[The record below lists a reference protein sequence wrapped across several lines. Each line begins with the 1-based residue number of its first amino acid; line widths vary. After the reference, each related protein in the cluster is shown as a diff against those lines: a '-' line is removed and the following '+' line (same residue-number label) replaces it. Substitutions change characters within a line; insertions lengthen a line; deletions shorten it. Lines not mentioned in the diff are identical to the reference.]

1 MRRFAGRAFIGTI
14 RRLDYT
20 DRANLGEFGHVF
32 VLVALQGE
40 IMGVVFF
47 GFRPLFIADA

>member
-1 MRRFAGRAFIGTI
+1 MRRFAGRAFIGMT
-14 RRLDYT
+14 RWLDYT
-20 DRANLGEFGHVF
+20 GRANLGEFGHVF
-32 VLVALQGE
+32 VLVTLQGK

>member
-1 MRRFAGRAFIGTI
+1 MRRFAGWRLLARTGRWTI
-14 RRLDYT
+14 LT
-20 DRANLGEFGHVF
+20 AQSLGEFGHVF
-32 VLVALQGE
+32 VLVTLQGK